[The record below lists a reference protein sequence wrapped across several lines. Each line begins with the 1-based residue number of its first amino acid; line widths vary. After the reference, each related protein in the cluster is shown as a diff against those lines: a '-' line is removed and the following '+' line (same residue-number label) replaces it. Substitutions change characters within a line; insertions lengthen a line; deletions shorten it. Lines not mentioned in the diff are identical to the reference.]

1 MDHLSDHGYPKLAK
15 LMSAKPS
22 TAIFRRF
29 STLSV
34 LNVLRMQAELQDLE
48 YQLWKTIEEDIRS
61 NNKAREGYSSDFR
74 LMRDWVELGDSEQS
88 EMLDDIAKKLGV
100 YSKTRLHLNR

>member
-1 MDHLSDHGYPKLAK
+1 MDHLPDHGYPKLAK
-15 LMSAKPS
+15 LMSAEPS

-48 YQLWKTIEEDIRS
+48 CQLWKTIEEDMRS
-61 NNKAREGYSSDFR
+61 NDKVRKGYSSDFR
-74 LMRDWVELGDSEQS
+74 LMRDWVEQSDSEQS
-88 EMLDDIAKKLGV
+88 ELLDDIAKKLEV
-100 YSKTRLHLNR
+100 YSKTRLHLIR